1 MWLPASSNHSDP
13 TETTPAWISRRAF
26 LFAKG
31 KPVPLSRDWRR
42 ERAFFYI

>member
-1 MWLPASSNHSDP
+1 MWLPASSSHSDP
-13 TETTPAWISRRAF
+13 TETTPAWIFRRAF
-26 LFAKG
+26 LYAKG